1 MEVTVNATK
10 DQIEEFKDSILWAD
24 IVRELRSW
32 KRGFDI
38 EQDSIVDDAV
48 TENLSTASVLLH
60 LGDLGGRKKAVD
72 YMLSMLNVFL
82 QILED
87 KKDDNR
93 RNSTD

>member
-60 LGDLGGRKKAVD
+60 LGDLSGRKKAVD

>member
-60 LGDLGGRKKAVD
+60 LGDLSGRKKAVD

-93 RNSTD
+93 RNPTD

>member
-10 DQIEEFKDSILWAD
+10 DQIEEFKGSILWAD

-60 LGDLGGRKKAVD
+60 LGDLSGRKKAVD